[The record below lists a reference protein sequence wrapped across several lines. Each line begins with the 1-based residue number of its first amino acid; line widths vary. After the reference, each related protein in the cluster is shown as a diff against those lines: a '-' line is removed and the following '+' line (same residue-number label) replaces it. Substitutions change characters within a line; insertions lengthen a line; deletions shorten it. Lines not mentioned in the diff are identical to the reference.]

1 MAKERRGRRR
11 TATST
16 KPGTPAASR
25 PRFSLPRAI
34 LTSARGEE
42 TPLDLPDF
50 LPLAFLLD
58 EDFLP
63 DLLPFLLFEAFLA

>member
-1 MAKERRGRRR
+1 M
-11 TATST
+11 
-16 KPGTPAASR
+16 
-25 PRFSLPRAI
+25 
-34 LTSARGEE
+34 
-42 TPLDLPDF
+42 DLPDF